1 MYSITPYKQFTC
13 FGGIVAVFILLN
25 LIFDL
30 NLYLIPSRPKITKIK
45 YKSLYEIEN
54 IRSRFETSFIDPNS
68 THLPTKPSI
77 FCIIKTHP
85 NNIAKKKSQTVFN
98 VWGRKCDNYR

>member
-1 MYSITPYKQFTC
+1 MAPYKQFMC
-13 FGGIVAVFILLN
+13 FGGTVAVFILLN

-30 NLYLIPSRPKITKIK
+30 NLYLIPSRPKISKIK
-45 YKSLYEIEN
+45 YENLYEIEN
-54 IRSRFETSFIDPNS
+54 IRNRFETSFIDPNS
-68 THLPTKPSI
+68 TKLPVKPSI

-85 NNIAKKKSQTVFN
+85 NNIAKKKPQTVLN